1 MCDRWVAPIVD
12 AIRPPKL
19 PNAPGKQQPTQT
31 SKSMSIG
38 GWHLLWM
45 IGGWHLLWMLFDH
58 PNYSKTQGSSSPPK
72 PPSRCQSVGG
82 TYCGCHPTTQT
93 TQSPGE
99 AVANS
104 NLQVDVNRWVA
115 PIVDDRWVAPIVDD
129 RWVAPIVDAS
139 GWHVLWM
146 LRDQRAAFY
155 LRCAVEV
162 TKDQPLNR
170 TRPTQNAS
178 YKMLANGIQ

>member
-1 MCDRWVAPIVD
+1 M
-12 AIRPPKL
+12 
-19 PNAPGKQQPTQT
+19 
-31 SKSMSIG
+31 
-38 GWHLLWM
+38 
-45 IGGWHLLWMLFDH
+45 
-58 PNYSKTQGSSSPPK
+58 
-72 PPSRCQSVGG
+72 GG
-82 TYCGCHPTTQT
+82 TYRGCYPTTQT
-93 TQSPGE
+93 TQRPGE
-99 AVANS
+99 SAVNP
-104 NLQVDVNRWVA
+104 NLQVDVN
-115 PIVDDRWVAPIVDD
+115 

>member
-1 MCDRWVAPIVD
+1 MGGTYCGCYSTTQTTQSPRESVANPNLQVDVNRWVAPIVD
-12 AIRPPKL
+12 A
-19 PNAPGKQQPTQT
+19 
-31 SKSMSIG
+31 
-38 GWHLLWM
+38 
-45 IGGWHLLWMLFDH
+45 
-58 PNYSKTQGSSSPPK
+58 
-72 PPSRCQSVGG
+72 VGG

-104 NLQVDVNRWVA
+104 NLQVDVN
-115 PIVDDRWVAPIVDD
+115 

>member
-1 MCDRWVAPIVD
+1 MIGGWHLSWMLSDHPNYPTPRGISSQPKPPSRCQSVGGTYCDRWVAPIVD

-58 PNYSKTQGSSSPPK
+58 PNYPKPRGSSSQPT

-82 TYCGCHPTTQT
+82 TFR
-93 TQSPGE
+93 
-99 AVANS
+99 NS
-104 NLQVDVNRWVA
+104 FLAYPSYPKHQC
-115 PIVDDRWVAPIVDD
+115 D
-129 RWVAPIVDAS
+129 RWVAPIVDAI
-139 GWHVLWM
+139 
-146 LRDQRAAFY
+146 
-155 LRCAVEV
+155 
-162 TKDQPLNR
+162 
-170 TRPTQNAS
+170 RPPKLPKAPGNQ
-178 YKMLANGIQ
+178 

>member
-1 MCDRWVAPIVD
+1 
-12 AIRPPKL
+12 
-19 PNAPGKQQPTQT
+19 
-31 SKSMSIG
+31 MSIG
-38 GWHLLWM
+38 GWHLL
-45 IGGWHLLWMLFDH
+45 
-58 PNYSKTQGSSSPPK
+58 
-72 PPSRCQSVGG
+72 RSVGG
-82 TYCGCHPTTQT
+82 TYCGCYPTTQT

-104 NLQVDVNRWVA
+104 NLQVDVN
-115 PIVDDRWVAPIVDD
+115 RWVAPIVDD